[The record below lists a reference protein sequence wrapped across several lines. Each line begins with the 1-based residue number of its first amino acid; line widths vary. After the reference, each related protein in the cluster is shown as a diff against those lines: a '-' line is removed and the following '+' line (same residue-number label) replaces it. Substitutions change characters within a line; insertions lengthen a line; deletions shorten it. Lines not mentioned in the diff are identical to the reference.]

1 MIKST
6 AIVLVVA
13 GLVATGVGAAILNQ
27 QDGSNRRA
35 QGAPSLTGSTL
46 IVIDGS
52 GARACASWANAASNC
67 VPLEGDQDGS
77 AGQSD

>member
-6 AIVLVVA
+6 AIVLAVA

-27 QDGSNRRA
+27 QDGQRRA

-46 IVIDGS
+46 IMIDQS
-52 GARACASWANAASNC
+52 GAHACSQWAAASSNC
-67 VPLEGDQDGS
+67 VRLESEEDG
-77 AGQSD
+77 AGQAD